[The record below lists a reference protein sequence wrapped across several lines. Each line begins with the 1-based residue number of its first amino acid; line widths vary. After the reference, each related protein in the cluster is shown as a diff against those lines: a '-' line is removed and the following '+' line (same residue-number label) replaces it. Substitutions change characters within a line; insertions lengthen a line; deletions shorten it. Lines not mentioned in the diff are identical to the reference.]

1 MNEQEYDEDVMLLY
15 RAILKLQTTD
25 ECDAL
30 FEDLCTINELKSMVQ
45 RLAVAKMLYNKKTY
59 TEISRETGASAATIS
74 RVNKSLEYGAG
85 GYRNILKRL
94 DDDGML

>member
-1 MNEQEYDEDVMLLY
+1 MYEREYDEDARLLY
-15 RAILKLQTTD
+15 QAILKLQTIE

-45 RLAVAKMLYNKKTY
+45 RLAVAKMLYAKKTY

-74 RVNKSLEYGAG
+74 RVNKALEYGAG
-85 GYRNILKRL
+85 GYQSILKRL
-94 DDDGML
+94 DNDGLL